1 MSSAVSLRRVPRVV
15 GALLLLLAA
24 CATAHQRTLPSRDEP
39 VHDPAVDWQG
49 ERATVQPAPRA
60 RGVPS
65 GEPIE
70 PPPELRAF
78 TDSELSRI
86 RKVQPIVHSAA
97 REHDLPAD
105 LVNGIIWVE
114 SKFEVKARGR
124 KGPRG
129 LMQLMPRTGREIARQ
144 IELQYLPFNANFNIR
159 AGTYYFARMVQ
170 RYDGNLTLALAAYH
184 IGPAHVDRWVRDN
197 EPLPEVTRTY
207 VERVFTAARAFRSRY
222 P

>member
-1 MSSAVSLRRVPRVV
+1 MRTVHCVVVALGLSLV
-15 GALLLLLAA
+15 A
-24 CATAHQRTLPSRDEP
+24 CASAPHPRTLPSRDEP
-39 VHDPAVDWQG
+39 VHDPAADWHG
-49 ERATVQPAPRA
+49 EQRPSMQPPPRVRA
-60 RGVPS
+60 VPNI
-65 GEPIE
+65 EPIE

-78 TDSELSRI
+78 TTSELSRI

-114 SKFEVKARGR
+114 SKFEARARGR

-144 IELQYLPFNANFNIR
+144 IELRYLPFNANFNIR

-170 RYDGNLTLALAAYH
+170 RFDGNLTLALAAYH
-184 IGPAHVDRWVRDN
+184 IGPAHVDRWLRDN

-207 VERVFTAARAFRSRY
+207 VERVFTAARAFRSRE

>member
-1 MSSAVSLRRVPRVV
+1 
-15 GALLLLLAA
+15 LLAA
-24 CATAHQRTLPSRDEP
+24 CATAPPPRTLPSRDEP
-39 VHDPAVDWQG
+39 VHDPAADWQG
-49 ERATVQPAPRA
+49 DRPAVQPVPRA
-60 RGVPS
+60 RAVPS
-65 GEPIE
+65 IEPIE
-70 PPPELRAF
+70 PPPELREF
-78 TDSELSRI
+78 TKEELARI
-86 RKVQPIVHSAA
+86 RRVQPIVHSAA

-114 SKFEVKARGR
+114 SKFEQKARGR

-207 VERVFTAARAFRSRY
+207 VERVFTAARAFRSRD